1 MRTYNIGELRKAI
14 RESKNE
20 FKPVLGKGV
29 ADTNKKVND
38 EAYKSVGKETKAYE
52 GGLTNKGESALAKVN
67 RGMSD
72 LKFNPDS
79 ISTPFKDKVKS
90 QLKGY
95 VSAEAEKLH
104 KNDPFGNAVF
114 HDEKDIEK
122 AAKENK
128 KNDDKAK
135 TDGLTSSKHKDEIE
149 KNTESMFENKKISK
163 IQFKHTQFLSEG
175 HMLSKVPD
183 DFKVEGKRFIMKDNA
198 NNEYLVEWADRKPN
212 VTKKINKTQ
221 VNEEMQRIKDLWG
234 YKSKDFFKGTNAQ
247 SRMNENKEFSNILNR
262 TRELMK

>member
-29 ADTNKKVND
+29 AETNKKVND
-38 EAYKSVGKETKAYE
+38 DAYKSVEKETKAYE

-67 RGMSD
+67 KGMSD
-72 LKFNPDS
+72 LKFHPDG

-95 VSAEAEKLH
+95 VSAQAEELH

-114 HDEKDIEK
+114 HDEKDIED
-122 AAKENK
+122 AAKEYK

-135 TDGLTSSKHKDEIE
+135 TDGLTSSKHKKEIE
-149 KNTESMFENKKISK
+149 DNTESMFESKKISK
-163 IQFKHTQFLSEG
+163 IQFKHTKFLTEG

-183 DFKVEGKRFIMKDNA
+183 DFKIEGKRFIMKDNA
-198 NNEYLVEWADRKPN
+198 NNEYLVEWAKKPN
-212 VTKKINKTQ
+212 VVKRVNKVQ
-221 VNEEMQRIKDLWG
+221 VNEEMQRIKNLWG
-234 YKSKDFFKGTNAQ
+234 YNSGDYFKGTNAK
-247 SRMNENKEFSNILNR
+247 SRMNENTEFSNILNR